1 MDEVGKILKGSPRD
15 AKVRLAKEIVT
26 LYHSEGTAD
35 AAEKHFDTVFKDGGT
50 PDDIPGVKAKKES
63 SLIDVLVEEGLV
75 GSKSDARRMIEQGG
89 VKKDDAVVDSIDA
102 KAEVGVY
109 KVGKRKFIKLI

>member
-1 MDEVGKILKGSPRD
+1 
-15 AKVRLAKEIVT
+15 
-26 LYHSEGTAD
+26 
-35 AAEKHFDTVFKDGGT
+35 
-50 PDDIPGVKAKKES
+50 
-63 SLIDVLVEEGLV
+63 
-75 GSKSDARRMIEQGG
+75 MIEQGG